1 MNMNQGAKILLEAA
15 IKGTVIQ
22 ELQDDGQWH
31 DLPIKEAIL
40 ASTNQLD
47 NEGKIST
54 LRFKPSKIVR
64 YIPVTKHNILGLI
77 THTPVATFPSA
88 SRIAKGWVVPGLKS
102 LVFTIWKLIQ
112 KPWKPKQH
120 LWKLYDSN

>member
-1 MNMNQGAKILLEAA
+1 MNQGVKILLEAA

-31 DLPIKEAIL
+31 DLSIKEAIL

-47 NEGKIST
+47 NGGKIYT

-64 YIPVTKHNILGLI
+64 YIPVTKHNRLEIT
-77 THTPVATFPSA
+77 THTPVATFTSA
-88 SRIAKGWVVPGLKS
+88 ARVAEGWVGSGSEVVG
-102 LVFTIWKLIQ
+102 VY
-112 KPWKPKQH
+112 H
-120 LWKLYDSN
+120 LEFDPETLEAKATFMEAV

>member
-1 MNMNQGAKILLEAA
+1 MNQGAKILLEAA

-31 DLPIKEAIL
+31 DLSIKEAIL

-54 LRFKPSKIVR
+54 LRFKPSRIVR
-64 YIPVTKHNILGLI
+64 FIPVTKHNRLGLT

-88 SRIAKGWVVPGLKS
+88 TRIAEGWVGSGSEVVGAY
-102 LVFTIWKLIQ
+102 
-112 KPWKPKQH
+112 H
-120 LWKLYDSN
+120 LEIDPETMNATATFMETP

>member
-1 MNMNQGAKILLEAA
+1 MNQGAKTLLEAA

-31 DLPIKEAIL
+31 DLAIKEAIL

-47 NEGKIST
+47 NAGKITT

-64 YIPVTKHNILGLI
+64 YIPVTKHSRVGLT
-77 THTPVATFPSA
+77 THTPVATLPAAIRLAESWV
-88 SRIAKGWVVPGLKS
+88 SPWSEIVGVYHLEIDPETMEAKATFMEAV
-102 LVFTIWKLIQ
+102 
-112 KPWKPKQH
+112 
-120 LWKLYDSN
+120 

>member
-1 MNMNQGAKILLEAA
+1 MNQGAKIFLEAA

-22 ELQDDGQWH
+22 QLQDDGQWH
-31 DLPIKEAIL
+31 DLTIKEAIL

-64 YIPVTKHNILGLI
+64 YIPVTKHNILGLT
-77 THTPVATFPSA
+77 THTPVATFHSA
-88 SRIAKGWVVPGLKS
+88 IRIAEGWVGSGAEAVGVYQLEIDPETMEAKVTFMVLA
-102 LVFTIWKLIQ
+102 
-112 KPWKPKQH
+112 
-120 LWKLYDSN
+120 

>member
-1 MNMNQGAKILLEAA
+1 MNQGAKILLEAA

-31 DLPIKEAIL
+31 DLSIKEAIL

-64 YIPVTKHNILGLI
+64 YIPVTKHNRLGLT
-77 THTPVATFPSA
+77 THTPVATFISA
-88 SRIAKGWVVPGLKS
+88 TRVAEGWVGSGAEVVG
-102 LVFTIWKLIQ
+102 VY
-112 KPWKPKQH
+112 H
-120 LWKLYDSN
+120 LEIDPETMNATATFMETP

>member
-1 MNMNQGAKILLEAA
+1 MNQGAKILLEAA

-22 ELQDDGQWH
+22 ELQDDGQWR
-31 DLPIKEAIL
+31 DLSIKEAIL

-64 YIPVTKHNILGLI
+64 YIPMTKHHILGLI
-77 THTPVATFPSA
+77 AHTPVATLPPA
-88 SRIAKGWVVPGLKS
+88 IRVAKGWAGSGSEVVR
-102 LVFTIWKLIQ
+102 IY
-112 KPWKPKQH
+112 H
-120 LWKLYDSN
+120 LEIDPETMEAKATFMEDVWR

>member
-1 MNMNQGAKILLEAA
+1 MNQGVKILLEAA

-31 DLPIKEAIL
+31 DLSIKEAIL

-54 LRFKPSKIVR
+54 LRFKPAKIVR
-64 YIPVTKHNILGLI
+64 YIPVTNHSILGL
-77 THTPVATFPSA
+77 TVHTPVATFPSA
-88 SRIAKGWVVPGLKS
+88 TRIAEGWVGSGSEVVG
-102 LVFTIWKLIQ
+102 VY
-112 KPWKPKQH
+112 H
-120 LWKLYDSN
+120 LEIDPETMNATATFMETP

>member
-1 MNMNQGAKILLEAA
+1 MNQGAKILLEAA

-31 DLPIKEAIL
+31 DLSIKEAIL

-47 NEGKIST
+47 NEGKISN

-64 YIPVTKHNILGLI
+64 YIPVTKHRRLGLT
-77 THTPVATFPSA
+77 THTPVVTLPSA
-88 SRIAKGWVVPGLKS
+88 IRIAEGWVGSGAEAVGVYQLEIDPETMEAKTTFM
-102 LVFTIWKLIQ
+102 VIA
-112 KPWKPKQH
+112 
-120 LWKLYDSN
+120 

>member
-1 MNMNQGAKILLEAA
+1 MNQGAKILLEAA

-31 DLPIKEAIL
+31 DLSIKEAIL

-54 LRFKPSKIVR
+54 LRFKPFKIVR
-64 YIPVTKHNILGLI
+64 YIPVTKHNRLGMT
-77 THTPVATFPSA
+77 THTPFATFSSA
-88 SRIAKGWVVPGLKS
+88 ARVAEGWVGCGAEVVGIYHMEIDPETMEAKATFMGA
-102 LVFTIWKLIQ
+102 V
-112 KPWKPKQH
+112 
-120 LWKLYDSN
+120 

>member
-1 MNMNQGAKILLEAA
+1 MNQGAKILLEAA

-31 DLPIKEAIL
+31 DLAIKEAIL

-47 NEGKIST
+47 SEGKIST

-64 YIPVTKHNILGLI
+64 FIPVTKHNRLGLT

-88 SRIAKGWVVPGLKS
+88 TRIAKGWVGSGAEAVG
-102 LVFTIWKLIQ
+102 VY
-112 KPWKPKQH
+112 H
-120 LWKLYDSN
+120 LEIDPETMEAKATFMEVV

>member
-1 MNMNQGAKILLEAA
+1 MNQGAKILLEAA

-31 DLPIKEAIL
+31 DLSIKEAIL

-64 YIPVTKHNILGLI
+64 YIPVTKHNRLGLAI
-77 THTPVATFPSA
+77 HTPVATFTSA
-88 SRIAKGWVVPGLKS
+88 AEGWVGSGAKVVG
-102 LVFTIWKLIQ
+102 VY
-112 KPWKPKQH
+112 H
-120 LWKLYDSN
+120 LEIDPETMEATTTFMEAV

>member
-1 MNMNQGAKILLEAA
+1 MNQSAKILLEYA

-31 DLPIKEAIL
+31 DLSIKEAIL

-47 NEGKIST
+47 SEGKIST

-64 YIPVTKHNILGLI
+64 FIPVTKHNRLGLI
-77 THTPVATFPSA
+77 THTPVATFTSA
-88 SRIAKGWVVPGLKS
+88 ARVAEGWVGSGAEFVG
-102 LVFTIWKLIQ
+102 VY
-112 KPWKPKQH
+112 H
-120 LWKLYDSN
+120 LEIDPETMEAKATFMEAV

>member
-1 MNMNQGAKILLEAA
+1 MNQGAKILLEAA

-31 DLPIKEAIL
+31 DLAIKEAIL

-47 NEGKIST
+47 NEGKITT

-64 YIPVTKHNILGLI
+64 YIPVTAHDSLGI
-77 THTPVATFPSA
+77 IAHTPVATFSIA
-88 SRIAKGWVVPGLKS
+88 TRIAEGWVGLGS
-102 LVFTIWKLIQ
+102 EVVGVY
-112 KPWKPKQH
+112 H
-120 LWKLYDSN
+120 LEIDPETMEAKATFMEAV

>member
-1 MNMNQGAKILLEAA
+1 MNQGAKILLEAA

-31 DLPIKEAIL
+31 DLSIKEAIL

-64 YIPVTKHNILGLI
+64 YIPVTKHNGLGLA
-77 THTPVATFPSA
+77 TLTPVATFTSA
-88 SRIAKGWVVPGLKS
+88 ARVAEGWVDFGSKVVGVYRVEIDPETMEAKTTFME
-102 LVFTIWKLIQ
+102 VV
-112 KPWKPKQH
+112 
-120 LWKLYDSN
+120 

>member
-1 MNMNQGAKILLEAA
+1 MNQGAKILLEAA

-31 DLPIKEAIL
+31 DLYIKEAIL

-47 NEGKIST
+47 NEGKITT

-64 YIPVTKHNILGLI
+64 YIPVTKHRRLGLT

-88 SRIAKGWVVPGLKS
+88 IRVVEGWVGSGSEVVGVYLLEIDPETMEAKAT
-102 LVFTIWKLIQ
+102 FMEAA
-112 KPWKPKQH
+112 
-120 LWKLYDSN
+120 

>member
-1 MNMNQGAKILLEAA
+1 MNQGTKILLEAA

-31 DLPIKEAIL
+31 DLSIKEAIL

-47 NEGKIST
+47 SEGKINT

-64 YIPVTKHNILGLI
+64 FIPVTKHNRLGL
-77 THTPVATFPSA
+77 TVHTPVVTFPSA
-88 SRIAKGWVVPGLKS
+88 TRVAEGWAGSGAEVVGIYRLEIDPETMEAKATLMEAV
-102 LVFTIWKLIQ
+102 
-112 KPWKPKQH
+112 
-120 LWKLYDSN
+120 

>member
-1 MNMNQGAKILLEAA
+1 MNQGVKILLEAA

-31 DLPIKEAIL
+31 DLSVKEAIL

-64 YIPVTKHNILGLI
+64 YIPVTKHNRLGI
-77 THTPVATFPSA
+77 TTHTPVATFPSA
-88 SRIAKGWVVPGLKS
+88 TRIAEGWVGSGSEIVG
-102 LVFTIWKLIQ
+102 VY
-112 KPWKPKQH
+112 H
-120 LWKLYDSN
+120 LEIDPETMNATATFMEAV